1 MDEVVVVVLV
11 FVVIIGSALLAF
23 VSSTHKPGDC
33 ASFKKPSAQRKAA
46 SSAGS
51 ERHRLEIRRHSTKLS
66 ASVRSRERVV
76 RAGQGKLVA
85 SPRKGSPHGAGVHMV
100 RGNCTI
106 TASS

>member
-1 MDEVVVVVLV
+1 MDEVVVIVFV

-66 ASVRSRERVV
+66 ASGRSREGMM
-76 RAGQGKLVA
+76 RAGQGKLA
-85 SPRKGSPHGAGVHMV
+85 ATPKG
-100 RGNCTI
+100 
-106 TASS
+106 